1 MSEKPLI
8 YVVLG
13 AAGSGRRQVV
23 ADLFSEAIE
32 DGDLVSILVSE
43 GETPDPADEKLGVV
57 HSVEMGHR
65 RDHRGNFAGWDRDG
79 DDHCSSLTDIA
90 DPIDQVEA
98 LKPWILGQG
107 AELARIMVVV
117 DCKLAYA
124 HPPLMA
130 WYEACIHFADVVLLN
145 HRDGIPNKWVSDFQ
159 EKFAKL
165 YYPCLFEFVKD
176 GHVKN
181 PALLLSPVPRRMT
194 HYFEEDQ
201 EWIVLNEDGEEED
214 EDDIDEDSEEEVEMV
229 QVEDPYFVRRLG
241 GRREKEIP
249 DIRKFLTEK

>member
-23 ADLFSEAIE
+23 ADLFAEAIE
-32 DGDLVSILVSE
+32 DGDLVSILVSDRE
-43 GETPDPADEKLGVV
+43 KPDPADEKLGAVTKWTWDTDGIIAAILPDGTETAV
-57 HSVEMGHR
+57 FITDGHL
-65 RDHRGNFAGWDRDG
+65 
-79 DDHCSSLTDIA
+79 S
-90 DPIDQVEA
+90 PIDQVEA

-107 AELARIMVVV
+107 AELGRIMVVV
-117 DCKLAYA
+117 DCKLAFA

-145 HRDGIPNKWVSDFQ
+145 HRDGIPNKWISDFQ

-249 DIRKFLTEK
+249 DIRKFLPEG